1 MKIKSQVDFFA
12 GLMFLVV
19 GGLFAIGAQKYN
31 VGSAARMGPGYF
43 PMLLGILLAVLGAA
57 IIFYATVT
65 SPSHGKDGDKIG
77 SWAWKPIMFVLGA
90 NILFGIALGGLPSIK
105 LPAFGLVV
113 GIFVLVAVGG
123 LADKANQ
130 PNAMLKGFFLAIP
143 ITAVGLTLAKLFPK
157 LQGVIGTMPFL
168 IVCVLL
174 TALAAYAFLTFLLPL
189 IFRGWVG
196 NPKFKKAMLTLAVV
210 GVVYGLYTV
219 FMSAEQGKFASS
231 FTFIAE
237 IEFKIVLAVALIFI
251 TPKIASKFGFNDTN
265 AVQLALLIATMCFLS
280 VWAFI
285 DGLRL
290 QIPMWPSFITG

>member
-31 VGSAARMGPGYF
+31 IGSAARMGPGYF

-57 IIFYATVT
+57 IIFYAMVHN
-65 SPSHGKDGDKIG
+65 SAHGKDGDKVG
-77 SWAWKPIMFVLGA
+77 SWAWKPIMYVLGA
-90 NILFGIALGGLPSIK
+90 NVLFGIALGGLPSIGI
-105 LPAFGLVV
+105 PVFGLVI
-113 GIFVLVAVGG
+113 GIFVLVAVGA
-123 LADKANQ
+123 LADQSNQ
-130 PNAMLKGFFLAIP
+130 PPAMLKGFFIAIP
-143 ITAVGLTLAKLFPK
+143 ITAVGLTLAKLFPQ
-157 LQGVIGTMPFL
+157 LQGVIGTIPFL
-168 IVCVLL
+168 VICVLL
-174 TALAAYAFLTFLLPL
+174 SAVAGYAFLTFLLPL
-189 IFRGWVG
+189 IFRSWKD
-196 NPKFKKAMLTLAVV
+196 NATFKKTMIGLVV
-210 GVVYGLYTV
+210 LGIVYGLYAV
-219 FMSAEQGKFASS
+219 LMSAEQGKFADS

-237 IEFKIVLAVALIFI
+237 IEFKIILAVALIFV
-251 TPKIASKFGFNDTN
+251 TPVVATKVGFHDTN